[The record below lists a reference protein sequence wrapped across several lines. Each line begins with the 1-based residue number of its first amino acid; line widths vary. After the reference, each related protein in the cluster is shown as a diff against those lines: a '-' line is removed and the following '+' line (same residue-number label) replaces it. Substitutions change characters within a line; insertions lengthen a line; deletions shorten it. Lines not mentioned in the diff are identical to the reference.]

1 MRYWYSSRYLLKNII
16 PLSGRKVKK
25 NPSNLPKFSCWMA
38 GKLGESLDIFG
49 GFAYNS
55 KVVTLGDCKMLRIWV
70 YRAVGFPRSMPSP
83 CGAIRKRMRGTAKRW
98 MRRAS
103 FRSVSGMIF
112 LGVSR
117 GFRIHPYGKTNP
129 LSSSTTYGGPP
140 SPLGKAH
147 EETHR

>member
-25 NPSNLPKFSCWMA
+25 NPSNLPKFSCWLV
-38 GKLGESLDIFG
+38 GKLGESLDISG

-55 KVVTLGDCKMLRIWV
+55 KAVTLGDCKMLRIWV

-98 MRRAS
+98 MRRAAYK
-103 FRSVSGMIF
+103 SVTGVIS
-112 LGVSR
+112 LGLSIVSAYT
-117 GFRIHPYGKTNP
+117 RIKNQTRFPHPSLRDTFPAGEGK
-129 LSSSTTYGGPP
+129 
-140 SPLGKAH
+140 
-147 EETHR
+147 